1 MGTSSDP
8 FVDVKRL
15 LKSDGFAVCRQLF
28 LPSAMTE
35 LRHRCA
41 ELVEAFQPDEAH
53 CVFSTAAEDRTSD
66 RFFMS
71 SGDVIRFF
79 LEKNVQKQSGELNV
93 DKLSAINKIGHGLH
107 EQDDVFRRFSTRPE
121 ILRLCDSIGYKKP
134 TIIQSMYI
142 LKQPHTGGPVH
153 PHQDGCFLFSEPQT
167 VMGAWFA
174 IDAATKHN
182 GCLYIVPGSHVLL
195 PRLGRYRRL
204 SDHHCGFDVEPTYST
219 EGAGGVDRWC

>member
-79 LEKNVQKQSGELNV
+79 LEKNVQKQSGRQAV
-93 DKLSAINKIGHGLH
+93 CNK
-107 EQDDVFRRFSTRPE
+107 QDWPWFTRARRRFP
-121 ILRLCDSIGYKKP
+121 
-134 TIIQSMYI
+134 
-142 LKQPHTGGPVH
+142 
-153 PHQDGCFLFSEPQT
+153 
-167 VMGAWFA
+167 
-174 IDAATKHN
+174 
-182 GCLYIVPGSHVLL
+182 
-195 PRLGRYRRL
+195 
-204 SDHHCGFDVEPTYST
+204 
-219 EGAGGVDRWC
+219 